1 MIIKH
6 IRNKD
11 LFLLTV
17 FCHNPVGIKLCAVV
31 FLQTHDV
38 RIIFTLLSFNLKI
51 LEIFKISSPFSLLT
65 LALHLKILISVTP
78 INPSVSDRDVT
89 ELTKADLFSL
99 RRQLFISYNLLPQ
112 ALTTRKLASNVVTN
126 VDPAGDSFSTMKV
139 TMSPMVAVRMETT
152 LLWYFQLH
160 MLALH
165 PLFWAQPW
173 PSSLC
178 LPSRLVHVC
187 MNVYLFVSLSQSAS
201 YIPR

>member
-1 MIIKH
+1 M
-6 IRNKD
+6 
-11 LFLLTV
+11 
-17 FCHNPVGIKLCAVV
+17 CAVV
-31 FLQTHDV
+31 FLQTHVV
-38 RIIFTLLSFNLKI
+38 RIIFTLLSCNLTI

-65 LALHLKILISVTP
+65 LELHLKILISVTP
-78 INPSVSDRDVT
+78 INPSVSDRAVT

-126 VDPAGDSFSTMKV
+126 LDPAGDSFSTMKV
-139 TMSPMVAVRMETT
+139 TMSPMVAVRIETT
-152 LLWYFQLH
+152 LLQHFQLH

-178 LPSRLVHVC
+178 LLSRLVHVYEC
-187 MNVYLFVSLSQSAS
+187 LSLCLTLSMHHIYQGRKFLKVTLLLNFF
-201 YIPR
+201 P